1 VVKVS
6 IEDRISGSESNAL
19 KAMSLMPYDLKFSI
33 IVGLSTL
40 SLVGAIM
47 SHKGTAVS
55 TTNYIFCGK
64 QIVNKKNREIKTFC
78 DKWKKPYVFNAELT
92 SAKLPKG
99 AKIIEDTPATS
110 PLQGWIT
117 LGSGLMFAGVAV
129 LSNSIAED
137 RRITDP
143 HRRIGEMRDYELS
156 RGVAAIQV
164 KEKSQ
169 ALTQG
174 VFTGSANSQN
184 VLPPVS
190 EQVNLSSEEVI
201 RRLFSLFSNRKLDA
215 QYYGSIDAP
224 SFNRIK
230 IGIGNGTKYSVL
242 DKLSKDIKIACA
254 LRIDP
259 LISAQAGY
267 VAIDIAKSLA
277 DRRII
282 HYEDYSLKMDR
293 ERLTFAIGV
302 DIECKLVEVDMSSPD
317 SVCPSFL
324 IGGTPRCGKSQLV
337 MSFVISVMDRFTP
350 EQVQFIIIDPKQV
363 DFRIFENL
371 AWVKEY
377 KCFAEDAIEVLNDLL
392 EESQDRYSKFA
403 KVGARNLAEYQD
415 MGYKMPRLVVIYDE
429 YADHVGDKENKA
441 TLEKVLPRI
450 AAIASAAG
458 IHLVFSTQRP
468 DKDVV
473 TPLIRSNLPG
483 RIALRTKTAADGAII
498 MGRECA
504 ANYLLGRGDLIYDS
518 PEDGYVR
525 LQSLFVGDINKV
537 KEIVA
542 GLSEKYP
549 NKNIFSRT
557 KIAEKI
563 DREKVYNSN
572 DIIARTKAAMTNKSR
587 IGEGLLTV
595 TQAQTEEE
603 VLVVIRLAL
612 LEEQNHVLL
621 VIKLWG
627 NLSDYPP
634 GNAKCLMEKYSN
646 LLKDCI
652 VEIEKQGF
660 SKSNNWGFSVENI

>member
-1 VVKVS
+1 
-6 IEDRISGSESNAL
+6 
-19 KAMSLMPYDLKFSI
+19 
-33 IVGLSTL
+33 
-40 SLVGAIM
+40 
-47 SHKGTAVS
+47 
-55 TTNYIFCGK
+55 
-64 QIVNKKNREIKTFC
+64 
-78 DKWKKPYVFNAELT
+78 
-92 SAKLPKG
+92 
-99 AKIIEDTPATS
+99 
-110 PLQGWIT
+110 
-117 LGSGLMFAGVAV
+117 
-129 LSNSIAED
+129 
-137 RRITDP
+137 
-143 HRRIGEMRDYELS
+143 
-156 RGVAAIQV
+156 
-164 KEKSQ
+164 
-169 ALTQG
+169 
-174 VFTGSANSQN
+174 
-184 VLPPVS
+184 
-190 EQVNLSSEEVI
+190 
-201 RRLFSLFSNRKLDA
+201 
-215 QYYGSIDAP
+215 
-224 SFNRIK
+224 
-230 IGIGNGTKYSVL
+230 
-242 DKLSKDIKIACA
+242 
-254 LRIDP
+254 
-259 LISAQAGY
+259 
-267 VAIDIAKSLA
+267 
-277 DRRII
+277 
-282 HYEDYSLKMDR
+282 
-293 ERLTFAIGV
+293 
-302 DIECKLVEVDMSSPD
+302 
-317 SVCPSFL
+317 
-324 IGGTPRCGKSQLV
+324 
-337 MSFVISVMDRFTP
+337 
-350 EQVQFIIIDPKQV
+350 
-363 DFRIFENL
+363 
-371 AWVKEY
+371 
-377 KCFAEDAIEVLNDLL
+377 
-392 EESQDRYSKFA
+392 
-403 KVGARNLAEYQD
+403 
-415 MGYKMPRLVVIYDE
+415 
-429 YADHVGDKENKA
+429 
-441 TLEKVLPRI
+441 
-450 AAIASAAG
+450 
-458 IHLVFSTQRP
+458 
-468 DKDVV
+468 V